1 MADLP
6 YLYGKPDV
14 TGDLRT
20 SEADFK
26 VFELLPFEPTGEGE
40 HFTLKVRKTGA
51 NTVFVAKELARFFNV
66 RPQAVTYAGLK
77 DRFAVTEQTFSVHLP
92 GKGEPDLSTLDIEG
106 VEVLSSARHNKKL
119 KTGALIGN
127 RFELTLR
134 NVSDAQALANRFENI
149 KQGVPNYFGEQRFG
163 IDGGNIDK
171 AKQMFAGKRIK
182 DKKKR
187 SIYLSA
193 ARSLLFNRVLAK
205 RIELNKFSELQVGDV
220 CMLAGS
226 QSVFKLEDVDADISR
241 RYLEKDIDLTAPLWG
256 RGQLMTESDIQAFEI
271 STLSDQKEITD
282 GLENAGLKQ
291 ERRRIRLN
299 PESASLVVNDDVAT
313 VSFFLPSGC
322 FATTVLRELIDY
334 KDLTQR
340 AISANRDD

>member
-6 YLYGKPDV
+6 YLYGKPEV

-20 SEADFK
+20 VEADFK

-51 NTVFVAKELARFFNV
+51 NTVYVAKELARFFNV
-66 RPQAVTYAGLK
+66 KPQAVTYAGLK

-92 GKGEPDLSTLDIEG
+92 GKDVPDLTNLAIEG
-106 VEVLSSARHNKKL
+106 VEVLSTARHNKKL

-134 NVSDAQALANRFENI
+134 NVSNIDELAKRFEQI
-149 KQGVPNYFGEQRFG
+149 KAGVPNYFGEQRFG

-193 ARSLLFNRVLAK
+193 ARSLLFNQVLAK
-205 RIELNKFSELQVGDV
+205 RIELDKFLSYKWGMFACL
-220 CMLAGS
+220 LAAS
-226 QSVFKLEDVDADISR
+226 P
-241 RYLEKDIDLTAPLWG
+241 YL
-256 RGQLMTESDIQAFEI
+256 
-271 STLSDQKEITD
+271 
-282 GLENAGLKQ
+282 N
-291 ERRRIRLN
+291 
-299 PESASLVVNDDVAT
+299 
-313 VSFFLPSGC
+313 
-322 FATTVLRELIDY
+322 
-334 KDLTQR
+334 
-340 AISANRDD
+340 